1 MNPSIWQTT
10 QTKELVPV
18 ATKSDRKPFTVTQ
31 VIRHAF
37 QIGGFLLMPGLFLL
51 TLGSVKGLWQAIIG
65 GQFTWAAMG
74 APLITLLAVIPLTAL
89 WGRFFCGYLCAF
101 GGMQEL
107 LGFIAQ
113 KCKLPQWEISP
124 EADRILRKM
133 KYVVLAGLFVFWTLG
148 ISYDSASPWNV
159 FGQYAVYDGWSNLS
173 GWMTAG
179 GLLLAGIAGVS
190 LFAERAFC
198 RYFCLLGG
206 IFSLVSRWRLF
217 KVKKNRQCVGCS
229 HCDSECPMGI
239 AVSHD
244 ADSGSVQSS
253 ECIDC
258 FRCVDS
264 CGMKALYT
272 SPREAVAGSAAAL
285 AVAGLYQVGTITVKS
300 PLGTVTPGTALSQGQ
315 YIDGTY
321 EGSAQGY
328 RGTVTVQ
335 VKVSG
340 GMISSITVESYR
352 DDDEFFNRAKDTVI
366 NAIIAGQTTDVQ
378 AVSGATYSS
387 RGIMQAVANALGVTT
402 SPSENTTEW
411 PQENRQQPDNGGK
424 SKKHRSRSDDSQSSE
439 RGAKPDSK
447 QSPNDQTNT
456 EQNANLDFSG
466 LSNGTYSGTGK
477 GRNGDIKVSVKVK
490 GGKVTSITIESSS
503 EDAKYFDRAKD
514 TVIGE
519 IIDSQSLNVQTVS
532 GATMS
537 SNGIIDAVANALG
550 ISYTN
555 PNSRQA
561 AKGSQH
567 SNQRGRGG
575 RH

>member
-1 MNPSIWQTT
+1 M
-10 QTKELVPV
+10 
-18 ATKSDRKPFTVTQ
+18 
-31 VIRHAF
+31 
-37 QIGGFLLMPGLFLL
+37 
-51 TLGSVKGLWQAIIG
+51 
-65 GQFTWAAMG
+65 
-74 APLITLLAVIPLTAL
+74 
-89 WGRFFCGYLCAF
+89 
-101 GGMQEL
+101 
-107 LGFIAQ
+107 
-113 KCKLPQWEISP
+113 
-124 EADRILRKM
+124 
-133 KYVVLAGLFVFWTLG
+133 
-148 ISYDSASPWNV
+148 
-159 FGQYAVYDGWSNLS
+159 
-173 GWMTAG
+173 
-179 GLLLAGIAGVS
+179 
-190 LFAERAFC
+190 
-198 RYFCLLGG
+198 
-206 IFSLVSRWRLF
+206 
-217 KVKKNRQCVGCS
+217 
-229 HCDSECPMGI
+229 
-239 AVSHD
+239 
-244 ADSGSVQSS
+244 
-253 ECIDC
+253 
-258 FRCVDS
+258 
-264 CGMKALYT
+264 
-272 SPREAVAGSAAAL
+272 
-285 AVAGLYQVGTITVKS
+285 GTITVKS

-555 PNSRQA
+555 PNSQQG

>member
-1 MNPSIWQTT
+1 MNSSIWQT
-10 QTKELVPV
+10 QARALVPV
-18 ATKSDRKPFTVTQ
+18 TNQSDRKPFTVTQ

-37 QIGGFLLMPGLFLL
+37 QIGGFLLLPGLFLL

-65 GQFTWAAMG
+65 GHFTWAAMG
-74 APLITLLAVIPLTAL
+74 APLLTLLAVIPLTAL

-107 LGFIAQ
+107 FSFIAK

-124 EADRILRKM
+124 AADRILRKM

-148 ISYDSASPWNV
+148 ISYDTASPWNV
-159 FGQYAVYDGWSNLS
+159 FGQYATYDGWSDPG
-173 GWMTAG
+173 GWLTVG
-179 GLLLAGIAGVS
+179 GLLLVGIAGLS
-190 LFAERAFC
+190 LFSERAFC
-198 RYFCLLGG
+198 RYFCPLGG
-206 IFSLVSRWRLF
+206 VFSLVSRWRIF
-217 KVKKNRQCVGCS
+217 KVRKNRQCVGCA
-229 HCDSECPMGI
+229 HCDSQCPMGI
-239 AVSHD
+239 SVNRD
-244 ADSGSVQSS
+244 ADSGSVQSP

-258 FRCVDS
+258 FRCVDG
-264 CGMKALYT
+264 CGTKALYT

-285 AVAGLYQVGTITVKS
+285 AVAGLYQVGTIAVKS
-300 PLGTVTPGTALSQGQ
+300 PLGTVTPGTTLSQGQ

-366 NAIIAGQTTDVQ
+366 GEIIAGQTTDVQ

-402 SPSENTTEW
+402 SPSENTSDM
-411 PQENRQQPDNGGK
+411 PQEHRQEQNNRDGQGR
-424 SKKHRSRSDDSQSSE
+424 KHRSRSEDSDSTE
-439 RGAKPDSK
+439 RG
-447 QSPNDQTNT
+447 TNPGRDT
-456 EQNANLDFSG
+456 QNNAEQNADRSDLNFSNLSD
-466 LSNGTYSGTGK
+466 GTYSGTGK
-477 GRNGDIKVSVKVK
+477 GRNGDVKVSVKVK

-555 PNSRQA
+555 PNSQQGAR
-561 AKGSQH
+561 GSQNG
-567 SNQRGRGG
+567 NQRGHGKRN
-575 RH
+575 